1 MIDRMARAEIPMA
14 AGAQPLHPSQSDS
27 QGQGLGIGT
36 AARKP
41 RNLVICCDGTG
52 NEFGDANSNVVKL
65 YTTLE
70 VDAAQVAYYHPGLGT
85 MGDPNQQHRLG
96 REWSRLKGLAF
107 GAGFKANVLDA
118 YRYLMETYS
127 DGDRVYLI
135 GFSRGAYTVRA
146 LAGLLDGYGLLC
158 RGNEGHLPY
167 AWRLYVNQHD
177 VRTRSAIN
185 PIVDSAAAFKE
196 TFSHKDFR
204 IHFVGVWDTVSSV
217 GWIYTPLRLF
227 NVAQNRT
234 IATGRQAVSIDER
247 RCFYQDV
254 LWGES
259 LPGQDIQ
266 QVWFAGVHSDVGG
279 SYPQECGGLSNI
291 PLQWMLLQAHNAGM
305 RLDPERV
312 SLVLGEPTTKY
323 PACQPLYEKPN
334 SSPVHKSLKRLWRVL
349 EVLPH
354 IYYDK
359 NQGKELRR
367 IPLGAWRQ
375 IPDGAMVHASVAQRL
390 KNPAAE
396 YSPRNLDPAGL
407 VEFTEGPKDPGGN
420 SILYMYKAPSP
431 PFEEKTWMRPLV
443 LWTVGILETLLGL
456 LVVFL
461 ALKGCAWMIE
471 HVLNLLCR
479 WAGC

>member
-1 MIDRMARAEIPMA
+1 MS
-14 AGAQPLHPSQSDS
+14 AGMQPLHPPLSEAEPQSA
-27 QGQGLGIGT
+27 IGAT
-36 AARKP
+36 VRKP
-41 RNLVICCDGTG
+41 KNIVICCDGTG

-65 YTTLE
+65 YTSLQI
-70 VDAAQVAYYHPGLGT
+70 DAEQVAYYHPGLGT

-107 GAGFKANVLDA
+107 GAGLKANVLDA

-146 LAGLLDGYGLLC
+146 LGGLLDGYGLLC

-177 VRTRSAIN
+177 IRTRNAIN
-185 PIVDSAAAFKE
+185 PAVDSAAAFKE
-196 TFSHKDFR
+196 TFSHKEFK

-227 NVAQNRT
+227 NVAQNKT
-234 IATGRQAVSIDER
+234 IATGRQALSIDER
-247 RCFYQDV
+247 RCFYQDN

-279 SYPQECGGLSNI
+279 SYPQQESGLSNI
-291 PLQWMLLQAHNAGM
+291 PLQWMLVQANNAGI
-305 RLDPERV
+305 RLAPERV
-312 SLVLGEPTTKY
+312 KLVLGEVTRAY
-323 PACQPLYEKPN
+323 PACKPLYEKPI
-334 SSPVHKSLKRLWRVL
+334 SSPVHKSLKGMWWAL
-349 EVLPH
+349 ETLPH

-359 NQGKELRR
+359 ERGRELRR
-367 IPLGAWRQ
+367 IPWGAWRQ
-375 IPDGAMVHASVAQRL
+375 IPDGGLVHASVVQRL
-390 KNPAAE
+390 KNPHAE
-396 YSPRNLDPAGL
+396 YTPKNLDPENL
-407 VEFTEGPKDPGGN
+407 SELTDGPKDPAGKP
-420 SILYMYKAPSP
+420 ILYLYENPDADA
-431 PFEEKTWMRPLV
+431 EEKPWLRPLV
-443 LWTVGILETLLGL
+443 LWTVSTVEALFGLAIVLLAFKASVWIIATL
-456 LVVFL
+456 VR
-461 ALKGCAWMIE
+461 A
-471 HVLNLLCR
+471 LCR

>member
-1 MIDRMARAEIPMA
+1 MS
-14 AGAQPLHPSQSDS
+14 AGAQPLHPPLAETERQR
-27 QGQGLGIGT
+27 IGVD
-36 AARKP
+36 ANIAKP
-41 RNLVICCDGTG
+41 RNIVICCDGTG

-65 YTTLE
+65 YTTLAI
-70 VDAAQVAYYHPGLGT
+70 DAAQVAYYHPGVGT

-96 REWSRLKGLAF
+96 RNWSRLKGLAF

-177 VRTRSAIN
+177 VRTRNAIN
-185 PIVDSAAAFKE
+185 PVIDSAAAFKE
-196 TFSHKDFR
+196 TFSHKDFK
-204 IHFVGVWDTVSSV
+204 IHFAGVWDTVSSV

-227 NVAQNRT
+227 NVAQNKT
-234 IATGRQAVSIDER
+234 IVTGRQAVSIDER
-247 RCFYQDV
+247 RCFYRDI
-254 LWGES
+254 LWGDS

-279 SYPQECGGLSNI
+279 SYPQETSGLANF
-291 PLQWMLLQAHNAGM
+291 PLQWMLVQAHDAGM
-305 RLDPERV
+305 RLVPERV
-312 SLVLGEPTTKY
+312 SLVLGESTTAY
-323 PACQPLYEKPN
+323 PSCQPLYKKPA
-334 SSPVHKSLKRLWRVL
+334 SSPVHKSLKGMWWAL

-359 NQGKELRR
+359 KRHREQRR
-367 IPLGAWRQ
+367 IPLASWRQ
-375 IPDGAMVHASVAQRL
+375 LPDGALVHESVVQRL
-390 KNPAAE
+390 KNPDLE
-396 YSPRNLDPAGL
+396 YAPKNLDPACL
-407 VEFTEGPKDPGGN
+407 SQLKDGPLDPGGN
-420 SILYMYKAPSP
+420 PIVYVYKAPP
-431 PFEEKTWMRPLV
+431 DAEKDENWKRLV
-443 LWTVGILETLLGL
+443 LLWTVSSVEGL
-456 LVVFL
+456 LVFAAAVL
-461 ALKGCAWMIE
+461 ALRASIWTVW
-471 HVLNLLCR
+471 HVLRALCR